1 MQLFVTVLTE
11 GEYTT
16 PILSK
21 LADHGFH
28 GSVLATQSIKN
39 AFMNSVEPDPYF
51 GGLSKVVA
59 PEHAPRPMLFVVVQK
74 DEQIKELTALVNEAI
89 GGIKGKGFI
98 YTIPVNYI
106 EGLDE

>member
-11 GEYTT
+11 GEFTA

-39 AFMNSVEPDPYF
+39 AFMNSIEPDPYF
-51 GGLSKVVA
+51 GGISKVVA
-59 PEHAPRPMLFVVVQK
+59 PGHAPRPMLFVVVK
-74 DEQIKELTALVNEAI
+74 EDEQIKQLTSLVNEAV
-89 GGIKGKGFI
+89 GGIKGKGLI